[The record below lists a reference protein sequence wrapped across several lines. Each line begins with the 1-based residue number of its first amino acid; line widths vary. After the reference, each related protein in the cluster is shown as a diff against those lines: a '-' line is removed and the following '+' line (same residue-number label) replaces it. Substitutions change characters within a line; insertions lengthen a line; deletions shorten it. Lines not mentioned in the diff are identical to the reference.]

1 MLVIQ
6 KMLCFFHTLLPTY
19 LTTVL
24 TETGFPPVFTVHHL
38 NTTLYYS
45 FLGLIECNLNQTLYD
60 SHCKLYKHLFW
71 SCYDW

>member
-1 MLVIQ
+1 M
-6 KMLCFFHTLLPTY
+6 FFPYFATHLPNY
-19 LTTVL
+19 SIN
-24 TETGFPPVFTVHHL
+24 GDGISPVFTVHHL

-71 SCYDW
+71 SC